1 MSSARSVASARA
13 KRAGINET
21 IKPTYPT
28 YPPVQT
34 PSSTIPNQNAG
45 DKLSISHAI
54 TLITLRLSK
63 IETYIQTLE
72 TETLPLM
79 LNSPQVE
86 ISNNISYEPLE
97 EKINLLTNKLDSLEK
112 ENTLLHNKIQ
122 ILELQTNHS
131 IEKKEII
138 NSSFDKEEILNELKE
153 HILPFETEI
162 TKLKD
167 LLLYLQHNSLEINQK
182 LIHVLFNNLNVEDI
196 EDIEDVEDVE
206 DIENEINEEIKNT
219 DIEEEIQI
227 IEENIL
233 HSNNGVVNIS
243 I

>member
-13 KRAGINET
+13 KRAGTNET

-34 PSSTIPNQNAG
+34 PTSTIPAQNAG

-63 IETYIQTLE
+63 IETYIQNLE

-86 ISNNISYEPLE
+86 NTNNISYQPLE
-97 EKINLLTNKLDSLEK
+97 EKINLLMNKLDSLEK

-122 ILELQTNHS
+122 ILELQANQS
-131 IEKKEII
+131 IEKKEIVI
-138 NSSFDKEEILNELKE
+138 EPQVIQSFDKEEILNELKE
-153 HILPFETEI
+153 HILPFESEI

-196 EDIEDVEDVE
+196 EDIED
-206 DIENEINEEIKNT
+206 IENEENEENIKK
-219 DIEEEIQI
+219 DVEEEIQVV
-227 IEENIL
+227 IEENEITEE
-233 HSNNGVVNIS
+233 NKIAE
-243 I
+243 